1 MKRIN
6 KYIYDHFE
14 NDKFS
19 ILEHFENSKF
29 SILEHFENS
38 KFSILGHLENP
49 KFSIW
54 ERLHINKDTGNHS
67 YNYHPKTK
75 NELEELVNKL
85 VKERGNDADLNDID
99 TSEIKDMKSEMK
111 DINTKI
117 DRLEYKMT
125 DGFETLELLT
135 ENNTNELNKVK
146 IKVSKLEKRVAE
158 FNTVN

>member
-1 MKRIN
+1 MDN
-6 KYIYDHFE
+6 K
-14 NDKFS
+14 
-19 ILEHFENSKF
+19 ILE
-29 SILEHFENS
+29 ILLDMQKE
-38 KFSILGHLENP
+38 I
-49 KFSIW
+49 
-54 ERLHINKDTGNHS
+54 KDMKS
-67 YNYHPKTK
+67 EMKDMK
-75 NELEELVNKL
+75 
-85 VKERGNDADLNDID
+85 
-99 TSEIKDMKSEMK
+99 SEIKDMKSEMKDMKSEMK

>member
-1 MKRIN
+1 MDN
-6 KYIYDHFE
+6 K
-14 NDKFS
+14 
-19 ILEHFENSKF
+19 ILE
-29 SILEHFENS
+29 ILLDMQKE
-38 KFSILGHLENP
+38 I
-49 KFSIW
+49 
-54 ERLHINKDTGNHS
+54 KDMC
-67 YNYHPKTK
+67 
-75 NELEELVNKL
+75 
-85 VKERGNDADLNDID
+85 
-99 TSEIKDMKSEMK
+99 SEVKDMKSEMK

>member
-1 MKRIN
+1 M
-6 KYIYDHFE
+6 
-14 NDKFS
+14 
-19 ILEHFENSKF
+19 
-29 SILEHFENS
+29 
-38 KFSILGHLENP
+38 
-49 KFSIW
+49 
-54 ERLHINKDTGNHS
+54 
-67 YNYHPKTK
+67 
-75 NELEELVNKL
+75 LEEVQSRLKYSYSKNL
-85 VKERGNDADLNDID
+85 DDSQLQKEIKDMK
-99 TSEIKDMKSEMK
+99 SEMKDMKSEMK

>member
-1 MKRIN
+1 MDN
-6 KYIYDHFE
+6 K
-14 NDKFS
+14 
-19 ILEHFENSKF
+19 ILE
-29 SILEHFENS
+29 ILLYMQKE
-38 KFSILGHLENP
+38 I
-49 KFSIW
+49 
-54 ERLHINKDTGNHS
+54 KDM
-67 YNYHPKTK
+67 K
-75 NELEELVNKL
+75 
-85 VKERGNDADLNDID
+85 
-99 TSEIKDMKSEMK
+99 SEMKDMKSEMKDMKSEMKDMKSEMK

>member
-1 MKRIN
+1 MDN
-6 KYIYDHFE
+6 K
-14 NDKFS
+14 
-19 ILEHFENSKF
+19 ILE
-29 SILEHFENS
+29 ILLDMHKE
-38 KFSILGHLENP
+38 I
-49 KFSIW
+49 
-54 ERLHINKDTGNHS
+54 KDM
-67 YNYHPKTK
+67 K
-75 NELEELVNKL
+75 
-85 VKERGNDADLNDID
+85 
-99 TSEIKDMKSEMK
+99 SEMKDMKSEMKDMKSEMKDMKSEMK